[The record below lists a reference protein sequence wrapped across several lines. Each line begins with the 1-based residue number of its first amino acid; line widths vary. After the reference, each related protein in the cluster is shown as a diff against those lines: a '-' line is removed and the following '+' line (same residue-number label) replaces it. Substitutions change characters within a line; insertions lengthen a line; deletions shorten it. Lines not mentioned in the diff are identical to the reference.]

1 MAIKLYSQQRTS
13 EEYRKSEQKQP
24 DGVRRYRTLDA
35 QPRGAHG
42 EDRNRNGLKNRALP
56 IFRPTPVGVAS
67 PGAHGKISDW
77 VRSAKSI
84 NMLLSNSGFVLLK

>member
-1 MAIKLYSQQRTS
+1 MAIKLYSQPRTS
-13 EEYRKSEQKQP
+13 EEYRQSEQKQP

-42 EDRNRNGLKNRALP
+42 EDRNRNRPKNRALP
-56 IFRPTPVGVAS
+56 IFRPTPAGVAR
-67 PGAHGKISDW
+67 PGAHGRMADW